1 MAELIILLAAGGG
14 LVSLAVRLRAKSYEV
29 LKRGLDLVISIPAML
44 LFAPALLVC
53 AVIIKLSSEGPV
65 FYSQIRAGRHGR
77 PFRMYKLRTMGQ
89 DAESATGAVWA
100 SDDDPRVI
108 PACRWMRRSHM
119 DELPQLLNV
128 LFGDMSLVGPRPER
142 PEIIADLEKH
152 YPYAR
157 KRLAAVPGITGLA
170 QVRWGYDTTPERFR
184 RKLGAD
190 LEYIAMRNLMADFR
204 IIVATLPKFVDKSA
218 R

>member
-1 MAELIILLAAGGG
+1 MAELLILLAAGGG
-14 LVSLAVRLRAKSYEV
+14 LVSLAVRLRSKSYEV
-29 LKRGLDLVISIPAML
+29 LKRGLDLAICVPAMVLAVPVL
-44 LFAPALLVC
+44 LLC
-53 AVIIKLSSEGPV
+53 AAIIRISSRGPV
-65 FYSQIRAGRHGR
+65 FYSQIRAGRYGK
-77 PFRMYKLRTMGQ
+77 PFRMYKLRTMSP
-89 DAESATGAVWA
+89 DAELATGAVWA

-108 PACRWMRRSHM
+108 PACRWMRCSHV
-119 DELPQLLNV
+119 DELPQLVNV
-128 LFGDMSLVGPRPER
+128 MLGQMSLVGPRPER
-142 PEIIADLEKH
+142 PEIIAYLEKQ

-190 LEYIAMRNLMADFR
+190 LEYIAMRNLMADFK
-204 IIVATLPKFVDKSA
+204 IIVATLPKFIDKQS